1 MYILIGFCHIAYT
14 SAKLS
19 KLSHF
24 LQLKVQDGQGEP
36 QLHVVEPALKPPAGG
51 DFTGIENEKFFLSG
65 IEKLDIFFLRLI
77 DMLYKKRFQV
87 VEVRHRRRRWRVH
100 CWDLWSPQVR
110 FMKKK
115 NTLT

>member
-51 DFTGIENEKFFLSG
+51 EFTGIENEKFFLKGTGS
-65 IEKLDIFFLRLI
+65 LDIFS
-77 DMLYKKRFQV
+77 
-87 VEVRHRRRRWRVH
+87 EV
-100 CWDLWSPQVR
+100 
-110 FMKKK
+110 
-115 NTLT
+115 N